1 VSPTAREALL
11 VLGDGTAF
19 EGEAIGAA
27 PPGGVATGEVVFNT
41 VLSGYQEV
49 ITDPS
54 YAGQVIAFTYPHIGN
69 YGVSP
74 DDHESRRPHC
84 RGVVVRE
91 LARRPSSWRAVDD
104 LGTWL
109 TRHHVPGITGVDTRR
124 LTRHIREAGAMP
136 CAFGPIGSAADGG
149 VDEHTLKQAA
159 VDEPGTDGVD
169 LVATVTCEAPY
180 VVATTAG
187 PDQGGSPL
195 RVVAFDYGIKTTILR
210 HLAGVATVEVV
221 PASMTADDV
230 VARRPDG
237 VFLSNGPGDPAAVT
251 YAVDTIRALLGRV
264 PVFGICLGHQ
274 LLARALDG
282 DTFKLKFGH
291 HGGNHPVRRMETG
304 AVEITSQNH
313 NYAVVEGSIEGADV
327 THVNLNDGVIEGLR
341 CRDVPAFGVQYHPEA
356 GPGPHDARYLFEQF
370 RVLMRAGA

>member
-1 VSPTAREALL
+1 MSPPAREALL
-11 VLGDGTAF
+11 VLGDGTTF

-136 CAFGPIGSAADGG
+136 CAFGPIGSATDGG

-159 VDEPGTDGVD
+159 ADEPGTDGVD

-180 VVATTAG
+180 VVATAAG
-187 PDQGGSPL
+187 ADQGGSRL

-313 NYAVVEGSIEGADV
+313 NYAVVEGSIDNADI

-370 RVLMRAGA
+370 RALMRAGA